1 MKTFIKQVVEKC
13 RKSGYVETISGRNR
27 YLPSIHH
34 SNMAASNHAER
45 QAVNTTI
52 QGSAADLF
60 KMAMV
65 KLQQILATRFP
76 PTNVSHRH
84 KDKGLFVCHSKR
96 QTRRSQMSPLGHR
109 GAYLVLQL
117 HDELIYEVHKDDL
130 DSVVQLVKK
139 EMESAMT
146 LLVKLP
152 VKIKV
157 GPTWGSLSEIV

>member
-1 MKTFIKQVVEKC
+1 MFHIGIKTRV
-13 RKSGYVETISGRNR
+13 Y
-27 YLPSIHH
+27 
-34 SNMAASNHAER
+34 
-45 QAVNTTI
+45 
-52 QGSAADLF
+52 
-60 KMAMV
+60 
-65 KLQQILATRFP
+65 
-76 PTNVSHRH
+76 
-84 KDKGLFVCHSKR
+84 LFVTQNAKQDALRCP
-96 QTRRSQMSPLGHR
+96 SPLGHR